1 MSAVVELSGIRPG
14 GVLQDGAS
22 ALAFTLS
29 VTGSHWRVLSR
40 EITDIFSF

>member
-1 MSAVVELSGIRPG
+1 MSAVIELSGARPCG
-14 GVLQDGAS
+14 ALLEGVS

-29 VTGSHWRVLSR
+29 VSGSHWRVLSR